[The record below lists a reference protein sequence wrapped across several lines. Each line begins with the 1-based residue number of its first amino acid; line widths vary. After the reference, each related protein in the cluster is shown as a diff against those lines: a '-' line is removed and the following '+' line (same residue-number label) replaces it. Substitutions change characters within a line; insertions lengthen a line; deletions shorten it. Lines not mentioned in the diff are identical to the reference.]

1 MTFFVAA
8 RKMSACCFSKMSIG
22 RSRTLCEPHPPT
34 LTPSSFM
41 ALQNLE
47 RGEGRKDGQWAT
59 LNRVWRKERTHL
71 ALRMWGGRKRRRS
84 PPCRSRGIA
93 LVSQRVRSQS
103 R

>member
-41 ALQNLE
+41 ALQKLE
-47 RGEGRKDGQWAT
+47 RGRTEGWSMGDLEPSSARGTYASRSADVGRSKAT
-59 LNRVWRKERTHL
+59 
-71 ALRMWGGRKRRRS
+71 
-84 PPCRSRGIA
+84 
-93 LVSQRVRSQS
+93 
-103 R
+103 